1 MEIPEFKGSFVV
13 ENHGT
18 PQPKQNAILVM
29 PLVLASNKSLLLV
42 SELYTTLVRDIKYIE
57 KITIN
62 TEAYCARDYI
72 ESCAESFSTCCIPLF
87 STCTGGQGC
96 TQGGPGIRGSNQIVI
111 ITIIV
116 IILIIVITITC
127 NRMGLDCSGAS
138 SVSAP
143 YTSTPSLKKYHNFL
157 FFWPFCFNLYIK
169 TCPLSK
175 ESGHLGN

>member
-72 ESCAESFSTCCIPLF
+72 ESCAESFLPAVSLYSQLVLVARVVPRRDLI
-87 STCTGGQGC
+87 SEGQ
-96 TQGGPGIRGSNQIVI
+96 TR
-111 ITIIV
+111 
-116 IILIIVITITC
+116 
-127 NRMGLDCSGAS
+127 S
-138 SVSAP
+138 SS
-143 YTSTPSLKKYHNFL
+143 SL
-157 FFWPFCFNLYIK
+157 
-169 TCPLSK
+169 S
-175 ESGHLGN
+175 S

>member
-96 TQGGPGIRGSNQIVI
+96 TQGGPDIRGSNQVVI
-111 ITIIV
+111 IIIV
-116 IILIIVITITC
+116 IILIIVIIITC
-127 NRMGLDCSGAS
+127 NKMGLDCSGAS

-143 YTSTPSLKKYHNFL
+143 YTSTPSLKQDQIELERSASFQ
-157 FFWPFCFNLYIK
+157 
-169 TCPLSK
+169 
-175 ESGHLGN
+175 

>member
-42 SELYTTLVRDIKYIE
+42 SELYTTLVRDIQYIE

-87 STCTGGQGC
+87 SAYTDGQGYI
-96 TQGGPGIRGSNQIVI
+96 QEGPVTKSCNCYMNQII
-111 ITIIV
+111 
-116 IILIIVITITC
+116 
-127 NRMGLDCSGAS
+127 
-138 SVSAP
+138 
-143 YTSTPSLKKYHNFL
+143 
-157 FFWPFCFNLYIK
+157 
-169 TCPLSK
+169 
-175 ESGHLGN
+175 